1 MADRVSGPGE
11 GKCCPVLTPDTGPCR
26 SANLRGNLVPGAT
39 QQAHLRDSKLP
50 RSLRDG
56 SAGQPGEETEKP
68 QQLCRKHTRSRA
80 RQRGWG
86 PRRGPAEPPAPSA
99 PVQQASSQ
107 SRRSSQGS
115 SWSGKGRMLRQRVG
129 SVGFPLSDMAK
140 GRRAAGRRIRQAHP
154 AGAGAGRQSPPP
166 LERGGAAALPPL
178 VHCPSTDS
186 IKE

>member
-1 MADRVSGPGE
+1 MADRVPGPGE
-11 GKCCPVLTPDTGPCR
+11 GKCCPVLTPDTGHCR
-26 SANLRGNLVPGAT
+26 SADLRGNSVPGAT
-39 QQAHLRDSKLP
+39 QQAHLRPTTISEGRFP
-50 RSLRDG
+50 RPARG
-56 SAGQPGEETEKP
+56 REEKP
-68 QQLCRKHTRSRA
+68 QPLCRTHMRARA

-86 PRRGPAEPPAPSA
+86 PRRGPVEPPAPSA

-140 GRRAAGRRIRQAHP
+140 GRRAAGRLIRQAHP

-166 LERGGAAALPPL
+166 PERGGAAALPPL